1 MLTQDEYDEIMQRT
15 MDKEMMIDI
24 LRIKLSDM
32 TADRNRYRTWNEINE
47 KWIDELEAMLINDN
61 RTSNTTTNNN
71 KIIKL
76 TQSVLD
82 WFMRFFAPITR
93 RLRALF
99 GAR

>member
-32 TADRNRYRTWNEINE
+32 TADRNSYLELLDEHRQ
-47 KWIDELEAMLINDN
+47 WIETMEAMLINDN

-93 RLRALF
+93 KLRALF
-99 GAR
+99 DAK

>member
-1 MLTQDEYDEIMQRT
+1 MLTQDEYDEIEQRVV
-15 MDKEMMIDI
+15 DKEMMIDI

-32 TADRNRYRTWNEINE
+32 TADRNRYRTWNEVNE

-71 KIIKL
+71 KI
-76 TQSVLD
+76 
-82 WFMRFFAPITR
+82 MRFFAPITR
-93 RLRALF
+93 KLRALF